1 MTRTVRRA
9 VVLLATTRGLA
20 AAAGPVP
27 YPRGAGRGKGWNVSI
42 RRILVAAAACFLA
55 GVAAAPASAAP
66 PSKVPR
72 TPGSFILSGT
82 CEGFDIRI
90 DDLAQQSTSRD
101 LGNGLFAIAGAVNGT
116 ITRLNP
122 DGSDGA
128 SLALNWSGAG
138 VIDSVNDVIYAR
150 GPWLLTYFDDVTTP
164 EFEGSAYLVKGMTVF
179 TSDHVVSSTAPVLDI
194 CAALA

>member
-1 MTRTVRRA
+1 
-9 VVLLATTRGLA
+9 
-20 AAAGPVP
+20 
-27 YPRGAGRGKGWNVSI
+27 VSI
-42 RRILVAAAACFLA
+42 QRILVAAAAACFLA
-55 GVAAAPASAAP
+55 AVVAAPASAAP
-66 PSKVPR
+66 PTKFPR
-72 TPGSFILSGT
+72 TSSSFILSGT

-101 LGNGLFAIAGAVNGT
+101 LGLGVFTTAGAVNGT

-122 DGSDGA
+122 DGSDGV
-128 SLALNWSGAG
+128 SLALNWSGPG
-138 VIDSVNDVIYAR
+138 VIDIVNDVIYAR

-164 EFEGSAYLVKGMTVF
+164 EFEGSTSLVKGVTVF